1 MPLLELRKIHRSYDM
16 GRVVAVNGV
25 SFSMEAGEFVSLVGP
40 SGSGKSTIVN
50 IICGLDQPESGAVLF
65 DGQPVLDARE
75 RSELRARRIG
85 IVFQSFCLI
94 PTLTAAENV
103 ELAMMGRVKGA
114 RNRRSRAIELLSS
127 LGLEDRTEHRPTE
140 LSGGERQRVAIAR
153 AVANAPDLVVAD
165 EITGNLD
172 QATGGAVIDLLLT
185 MSRERGT
192 ALLFVTHDPKVSAAC
207 PRQIELVDG
216 CIVSDSRA
224 RAAPKAVSPI
234 PYQVITNNGVAT

>member
-1 MPLLELRKIHRSYDM
+1 MPLLELRNIHRSYDM

-25 SFSMEAGEFVSLVGP
+25 SFSMEAGELVSLVGP

-50 IICGLDQPESGAVLF
+50 IICGLDQPESGDVLF
-65 DGQPVLDARE
+65 DGRPVLDARE
-75 RSELRARRIG
+75 RAELRARRIG

-114 RNRRSRAIELLSS
+114 RGRRSRAIELLSS
-127 LGLEDRTEHRPTE
+127 LGLQDRTEHRPNE

-172 QATGGAVIDLLLT
+172 RATGSAVIDLLLT

-216 CIVSDSRA
+216 RIVSDSRP
-224 RAAPKAVSPI
+224 RNPPKAVSSVPF
-234 PYQVITNNGVAT
+234 QVIATSGAVT